1 MVKPAFPDGHFYS
14 PVVSVEE
21 AEKDRDRL
29 WPDAPELP
37 GIDFNSRHQLGLLMN
52 EFPRLIEGFDY
63 EENGPSDDALDRFY
77 ESNGQFENID
87 PRTLFC
93 MLRMLRPRRIV
104 EVGSGYST
112 LVMQDVNARFLNGGA
127 SITCVEPF
135 PRPFL
140 LKADA
145 EGSIRLLRQRAQDV
159 DQGLFLE
166 LRDGDVLFIDSSH
179 VSKTGSDVNRL
190 ILNILPKL
198 NPGVHVHLHDIF
210 LPDDYPE
217 GWVLREGR
225 SWNEQYL
232 LQAFLAFN
240 RDFEVVFGAA
250 YAAKKYPRQLS
261 ASVGKRLARGGSF
274 WIRRKRAGLL
284 SRLPGFIRR

>member
-1 MVKPAFPDGHFYS
+1 MTKPAFPDGHFYS

-29 WPDAPELP
+29 WPQAPDLP
-37 GIDFNSRHQLGLLMN
+37 GIDFNDRHQLDLLVN
-52 EFPRLIEGFDY
+52 KFPRLLEGFDY
-63 EENGPSDDALDRFY
+63 EENGPTDDALDRFY

-87 PRTLFC
+87 PRALFC
-93 MLRMLRPRRIV
+93 MLRMLRPKRIV

-112 LVMQDVNARFLNGGA
+112 LLMKDVNARFLEGGA
-127 SITCVEPF
+127 SITCIEPF

-140 LKADA
+140 LKADS
-145 EGSIRLLRQRAQDV
+145 EGSIRLLQQRAQDV
-159 DQGLFLE
+159 DQRLFSE
-166 LRDGDVLFIDSSH
+166 LQAGDVLFIDSSH

-190 ILNILPKL
+190 ILDVLPKL

-210 LPDDYPE
+210 FPDDYPPE
-217 GWVLREGR
+217 WVLREGR
-225 SWNEQYL
+225 SWNEQYI

-250 YAAKKYPRQLS
+250 YAAKRYPHQVS
-261 ASVGKRLARGGSF
+261 ASVGKRLLLGGSF
-274 WIRRKRAGLL
+274 WMRRKRVG
-284 SRLPGFIRR
+284 LPGRLLRLIDR